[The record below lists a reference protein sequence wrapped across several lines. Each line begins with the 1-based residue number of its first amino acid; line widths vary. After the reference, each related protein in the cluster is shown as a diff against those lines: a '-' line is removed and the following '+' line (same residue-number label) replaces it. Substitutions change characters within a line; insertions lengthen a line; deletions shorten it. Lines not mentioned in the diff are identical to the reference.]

1 MSVNI
6 ALSRLFALLGALTL
20 FACPMPAMA
29 MPGKPVATCVT
40 RARPGD
46 TPARL
51 FAHTARF
58 DCKGPQNAYG
68 SGDFWI
74 LSQKLGPLP
83 KGAATVR
90 FASTW
95 QHGVAL
101 YILYADGHIRRT
113 GFDSRTAGRAL
124 MLGATFQ
131 LIVPP
136 RQAPPTRLL
145 WHVRGS
151 LNLRGIVNGP
161 LVGNYTDSARY
172 ELAMAAL
179 YAAFAGMC
187 IALLIYNLALW
198 AALRQAFQ
206 PAYCLMVL
214 CLLGYAF
221 SSSGLLGQITAIDNN
236 DRMRL
241 NYLLLAAAA
250 TAAVTFARTF
260 FERRVFDGWLRPA
273 STAVALGVLATAS
286 AFALLS
292 PRFAVAI
299 NLAVNLS
306 YLLLIGL
313 VGAVLWR
320 AWRVRSNHLWIFAIA
335 WGAPVALCSVR
346 VLAAMNVI
354 GWHWWI
360 DQSTLLAM
368 ALEASLSSFGV
379 AYRIRL
385 LSVERDV
392 AREQEIA
399 ARLLA
404 ATDPLTGLL
413 NRRAFLEQAIGR
425 EGDQQL
431 VIADIDHFKA
441 VNETIGHDGG
451 DEVLRRVA
459 RALVSVAPPGALV
472 ARFGGEEFALL
483 VPAASG
489 FDADR
494 ALDAMRAER
503 MPFDLTV
510 TASIGTCNG
519 PLARETD
526 WKALY
531 RCADR
536 ALFEAK
542 AAGRD
547 RVRDAARLYS
557 AA

>member
-1 MSVNI
+1 MTRALARLI
-6 ALSRLFALLGALTL
+6 ALFGAMIAI
-20 FACPMPAMA
+20 ACAVPASA
-29 MPGKPVATCVT
+29 MPGVPLQTCVA
-40 RARPGD
+40 RARPAD
-46 TPARL
+46 TAVRM
-51 FAHTARF
+51 FADPARF
-58 DCKGPQNAYG
+58 DCTTPQNHYG
-68 SGDFWI
+68 AGDYWM
-74 LSQKLGPLP
+74 LSRPIP
-83 KGAATVR
+83 HTGADRAAIR

-95 QHGVAL
+95 QRQVSL
-101 YILYADGHIRRT
+101 YILYSDGAIRRL
-113 GFDSRTAGRAL
+113 GFDSRAAGRAL

-131 LIVPP
+131 LPLPP
-136 RQAPPTRLL
+136 REAQPVRLL
-145 WHVRGS
+145 WHIEGS
-151 LNLRGIVNGP
+151 LNVRGIVNGAYI
-161 LVGNYTDSARY
+161 VSGREAVRH
-172 ELAMAAL
+172 ELGMAAL
-179 YAAFAGMC
+179 YATFAGMC

-214 CLLGYAF
+214 SLLGYAF
-221 SSSGLLGQITAIDNN
+221 SSSGFLGQITAIDNN

-241 NYLLLAAAA
+241 NYVLLAV
-250 TAAVTFARTF
+250 AAVAAITFARAF
-260 FERRVFDGWLRPA
+260 FERRVFDGWLRPT
-273 STAVALGVLATAS
+273 SNVVAAAILVS
-286 AFALLS
+286 SSSFALFT
-292 PRFAVAI
+292 PRFPVAI

-306 YLLLIGL
+306 YVLLIGL

-320 AWRVRSNHLWIFAIA
+320 AWRARSNHLWVFAIA

-346 VLAAMNVI
+346 ILAAMNVI
-354 GWHWWI
+354 SWYWWI
-360 DQSTLLAM
+360 DHSTLLAM
-368 ALEASLSSFGV
+368 ALEASLSSLGV

-385 LSVERDV
+385 LSLERDS

-425 EGDQQL
+425 SGDQQL

-459 RALVSVAPPGALV
+459 RSLRTVAPPGTLI

-483 VPAASG
+483 MPAEPA
-489 FDADR
+489 FDAD
-494 ALDAMRAER
+494 AVLDALRAER
-503 MPFDLTV
+503 MPFDLSV
-510 TASIGTCNG
+510 TASIGTCSG
-519 PLARETD
+519 PLDRETD

-547 RVRDAARLYS
+547 RVRGAAPLFS